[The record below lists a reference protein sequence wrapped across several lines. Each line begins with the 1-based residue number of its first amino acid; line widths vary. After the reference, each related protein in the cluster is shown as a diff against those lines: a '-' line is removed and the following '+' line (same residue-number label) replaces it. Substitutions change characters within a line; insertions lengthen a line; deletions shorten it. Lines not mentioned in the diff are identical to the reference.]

1 MNTKYLLMVALLV
14 GCSTGQVRDLP
25 YWYEDGL
32 PRFEWV
38 EPLIFQHNL
47 AICRSAD
54 VCRAETLFD

>member
-1 MNTKYLLMVALLV
+1 MTRYLLIVAFLV
-14 GCSTGQVRDLP
+14 GCSTTDYVPFYYDQ
-25 YWYEDGL
+25 GL

-38 EPLIFQHNL
+38 EPLIFEHNL

>member
-1 MNTKYLLMVALLV
+1 MTRYLLIVAFLV
-14 GCSTGQVRDLP
+14 GCGTTDYVPFYYDQ
-25 YWYEDGL
+25 GL

-38 EPLIFQHNL
+38 EPLIFEHNL